1 MFRVYCFWFRAVL
14 AIFSG
19 RVLLDFTFKRVLM
32 KGIQFIFWTLF
43 YNLCYYV
50 ENTWQLDW
58 WMKRPSHQLSIKAIL
73 VLRRW
78 YDEIWNR
85 SHWPP
90 HISSGIKKRKYFSW
104 LPNIFT
110 RSEIFSFWDVSCSHD
125 DWGSVHRESKQ
136 QTKVLLSLHSVAPG
150 SLI

>member
-19 RVLLDFTFKRVLM
+19 RVLLGFTFKRVLM

-43 YNLCYYV
+43 DNLCYYV

-78 YDEIWNR
+78 YDDEIEATDHLI
-85 SHWPP
+85 SHAG
-90 HISSGIKKRKYFSW
+90 SRRE
-104 LPNIFT
+104 NIFFDFL
-110 RSEIFSFWDVSCSHD
+110 IFLREVKYLVSGTCPSHD
-125 DWGSVHRESKQ
+125 DWSSVHRESKQ